1 MFHKR
6 HQAAV
11 ENIVCDLRKLIKFY
25 NFGNIEERLLRDQI
39 VLGVKNESLRT
50 KLLEIRNLTLVNTL
64 QGFRNESATEYG
76 HEDRK

>member
-1 MFHKR
+1 MDFFFY
-6 HQAAV
+6 
-11 ENIVCDLRKLIKFY
+11 DLRKLIKFY

-50 KLLEIRNLTLVNTL
+50 KLLETKKSDFRQYPRHM
-64 QGFRNESATEYG
+64 QGFRNESATENG